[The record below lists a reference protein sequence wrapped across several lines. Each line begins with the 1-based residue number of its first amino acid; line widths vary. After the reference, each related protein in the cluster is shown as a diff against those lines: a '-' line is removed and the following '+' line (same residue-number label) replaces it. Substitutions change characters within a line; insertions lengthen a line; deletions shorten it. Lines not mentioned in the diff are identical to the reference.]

1 MFLAESTAHK
11 PFHNQ
16 VLTKLSH
23 ESRVFVT
30 VLNHFLSVLPVEVRI
45 LPEDHVEVDDEPLVL
60 LVLPPVA
67 DVVVV
72 VPDDVVEPLVE
83 VLLVPVVVVPVVE
96 ELVPVLD
103 VVDDDVQ
110 EVVELGELTMLLSCC
125 QKPDQNDEIH
135 PESARPESSGRTILI
150 SGRFER
156 LATISSI
163 CR

>member
-1 MFLAESTAHK
+1 MFLTESTAHK

-60 LVLPPVA
+60 PPVA

-83 VLLVPVVVVPVVE
+83 VLLVPVVVVPAVE
-96 ELVPVLD
+96 EVAPVLD
-103 VVDDDVQ
+103 DVDDDAQ

-135 PESARPESSGRTILI
+135 PESARPESSGRTIFI
-150 SGRFER
+150 SGRLER

>member
-1 MFLAESTAHK
+1 MAESTAHK
-11 PFHNQ
+11 PFHNP

-45 LPEDHVEVDDEPLVL
+45 LPEDHVEVDEPLVL

-67 DVVVV
+67 EVVVA

-83 VLLVPVVVVPVVE
+83 ILLVPVVVVPVVE

-103 VVDDDVQ
+103 VVDDVQ

>member
-1 MFLAESTAHK
+1 M
-11 PFHNQ
+11 
-16 VLTKLSH
+16 
-23 ESRVFVT
+23 
-30 VLNHFLSVLPVEVRI
+30 LPVEVRI
-45 LPEDHVEVDDEPLVL
+45 LPVDHVEVDDEPLVL
-60 LVLPPVA
+60 LVLPLVVE
-67 DVVVV
+67 VVVA

-96 ELVPVLD
+96 EVAPVLD
-103 VVDDDVQ
+103 DVDDDVQ

-135 PESARPESSGRTILI
+135 PESARPESSGRTIFI
-150 SGRFER
+150 SGRFAR

>member
-1 MFLAESTAHK
+1 MAESTAHK
-11 PFHNQ
+11 PFHNP

-30 VLNHFLSVLPVEVRI
+30 VLNHFLRVLPVEVRI
-45 LPEDHVEVDDEPLVL
+45 FPEDHVEVDDEPLVL

-67 DVVVV
+67 EVVVA

-103 VVDDDVQ
+103 VVDDVQ

>member
-1 MFLAESTAHK
+1 MAESTAHK
-11 PFHNQ
+11 PFHNP

-45 LPEDHVEVDDEPLVL
+45 LPEDHVEVDDEPLE
-60 LVLPPVA
+60 LPPVA
-67 DVVVV
+67 EVVVA
-72 VPDDVVEPLVE
+72 VPDDVVVPLVVE
-83 VLLVPVVVVPVVE
+83 VLLVPVVVVPAAVE
-96 ELVPVLD
+96 EVAPVLD
-103 VVDDDVQ
+103 DVDDDVQ
-110 EVVELGELTMLLSCC
+110 EVVELGELTILLSCC

-135 PESARPESSGRTILI
+135 PESARPESSGRTIFI
-150 SGRFER
+150 SGRLAR